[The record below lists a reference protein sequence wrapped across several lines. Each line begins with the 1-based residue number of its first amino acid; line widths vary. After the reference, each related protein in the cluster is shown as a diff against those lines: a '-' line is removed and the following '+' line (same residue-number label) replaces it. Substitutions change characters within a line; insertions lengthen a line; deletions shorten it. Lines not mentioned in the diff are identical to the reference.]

1 LGPVDVAMGEAVKA
15 ISGSRRKAVLA
26 ALGLHP
32 GQVVGADR
40 LIDLVWDDRPPVTAP
55 NALQSHISYL
65 RRIFED
71 RGAIVARPPGYVM
84 HLGPETTDV
93 QVAERLIRQA
103 KETAEPERAAAG
115 LRAALSLWRG
125 PALADAATSAWLTE
139 QRERLTA
146 MWLDATLALAQ
157 VRLKLGEHEEL
168 VAELEQLAAEHPWNE
183 QVCQQLMLAL
193 YRTGRQVD
201 ALAAYQRLRHSLD
214 EELAILP
221 SPALRELEVA
231 ILRQDDSLS
240 PAAATP
246 SGPVPAQLPVAVHGF
261 AGRQAE
267 LERLDALSRQSPPP
281 VVVVSGTAGVGKT
294 SLAVHW
300 GHRAA
305 ERFPDGQLY
314 VNLRGFHPS
323 GSVMSPAQALRG
335 FLEAYG
341 VPAQRIPAGLDAQ
354 AALYRSV
361 MRGKR
366 ALVVLDNARDAEQVR
381 PLLPA
386 SPGCLVVATSRN
398 QLTAL
403 VTAEGASP
411 LALGL
416 LTDREAGELLVGRL
430 GQQRVAAEPE
440 AVGEVIA
447 RCARLPLALAVAAA
461 TCVTNPG
468 FSVSAVAVQLR
479 DSAAMLAAVSG
490 ADAGSDVRAVFSWS
504 YQTLS
509 PSAARLFRLL
519 GLHPGPD
526 LSVQAAA
533 GLCGLSL
540 AKVRPL
546 LAELTHAHLLMRP
559 APERYAFH
567 DLLRSYAADLTASEE
582 DEQQRQSA
590 SLRLFDHYLHTAM
603 GAARQLN
610 PQREPIALAAPA
622 LGAAH
627 AKVAD
632 HAGAVAWFTAE
643 RAVLLAVL
651 RQSAQLRFDTHTWQL
666 AWAMQDHLTREGYWA
681 EQAGNQQAAVEA
693 GERLGDPLVQAG
705 AFCALAT
712 ACARQLRF
720 EEADGNL
727 SQAAELFGKLDHH
740 AGQANAQ
747 FQMGW
752 VANRLGEPRR
762 ALGHARHALRLYR
775 RAGDALGAAR
785 ALNSLGWDHALCGD
799 YARALPRCEQALA
812 QLHRLG
818 DRHHEAAACDSV
830 GFIHHHLGNYES
842 AAVHYT
848 RALELFR
855 GIGDRYFEADTLNHL
870 GDTHCA
876 MAQKAA
882 ARTVWRQALDIF
894 ERLTHPDAEQVRAK
908 LDALGPT

>member
-1 LGPVDVAMGEAVKA
+1 MGDAVKE

-65 RRIFED
+65 RRILEN

-103 KETAEPERAAAG
+103 KETADPERAAAG

-168 VAELEQLAAEHPWNE
+168 VAELEQLAAQHPWNE

-240 PAAATP
+240 PAAAVP

-267 LERLDALSRQSPPP
+267 LDRLDTLSRHSPPP

-300 GHRAA
+300 GHRVAD
-305 ERFPDGQLY
+305 RFPDGQLY

-386 SPGCLVVATSRN
+386 APGCLVVATSRN

-403 VTAEGASP
+403 VTAEGATP

-416 LTDREAGELLVGRL
+416 LTDDEASELLIGRL
-430 GQQRVAAEPE
+430 GKQRVQAEPE
-440 AVGEVIA
+440 AVSEVID

-468 FSVSAVAVQLR
+468 FSVAAVATQLR
-479 DSAAMLAAVSG
+479 DSATVLAAVSG
-490 ADAGSDVRAVFSWS
+490 ADAASDVRAVFSWS

-509 PSAARLFRLL
+509 APAARLFRLL
-519 GLHPGPD
+519 GLHPGAD
-526 LSVQAAA
+526 LGVPAAA
-533 GLCGLSL
+533 GLSGLSV
-540 AKVRPL
+540 AEVQPL
-546 LAELTHAHLLMRP
+546 LSELTHAHLLMRP
-559 APERYAFH
+559 TPERYALH
-567 DLLRSYAADLTASEE
+567 DLLRSYAAGLMEGEESEH
-582 DEQQRQSA
+582 QREA
-590 SLRLFDHYLHTAM
+590 ATHRLFDHYLHSAM
-603 GAARQLN
+603 SAARHLN
-610 PQREPIALAAPA
+610 PQREPISIEPPIPGAAPQQ
-622 LGAAH
+622 
-627 AKVAD
+627 VAD
-632 HAGAVAWFTAE
+632 HGDAAGWFTSE

-651 RQSAQLRFDTHTWQL
+651 RQTAQLGFDTHTWQL
-666 AWAMQDHLTREGYWA
+666 AWTMQDHLSREGYWA
-681 EQAGNQQAAVEA
+681 EQAGNQQAAIEA
-693 GERLGDPLVQAG
+693 GERLGDPLVQAH
-705 AFCALAT
+705 AYCALAT

-720 EEADGNL
+720 DDSHGNL

-740 AGQANAQ
+740 AGRANAE

-762 ALGHARHALRLYR
+762 ALSHARQALRLYR
-775 RAGDALGAAR
+775 LAGDALGAAR

-799 YARALPRCEQALA
+799 YARARPRCEQALA

-818 DRHHEAAACDSV
+818 DRHHEAAASDSV
-830 GFIHHHLGNYES
+830 GYIHHHLGNYDR
-842 AAVHYT
+842 AALHYG

-855 GIGDRYFEADTLNHL
+855 DIGDRYFEADTLNHL
-870 GDTHCA
+870 GDTHA
-876 MAQKAA
+876 ALAQKAA

-894 ERLTHPDAEQVRAK
+894 ERLTHPEAEQVRAK
-908 LDALGPT
+908 LESLGPT